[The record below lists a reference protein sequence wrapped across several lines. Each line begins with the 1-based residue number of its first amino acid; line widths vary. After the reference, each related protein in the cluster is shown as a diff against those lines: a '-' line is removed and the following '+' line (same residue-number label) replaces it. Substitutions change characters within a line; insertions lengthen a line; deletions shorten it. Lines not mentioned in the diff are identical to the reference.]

1 MNIEKEEI
9 TRENV
14 IKALCDLAQKGKIE
28 ILDMLCR
35 STKFK
40 DQPFTTGRLIDMGNK
55 EISKKEC
62 RDQNNF
68 FGFKLD

>member
-1 MNIEKEEI
+1 MKLKKENITKK
-9 TRENV
+9 NV
-14 IKALCDLAQKGKIE
+14 IRALCNLALEGKIE

>member
-28 ILDMLCR
+28 ILDMLVR
-35 STKFK
+35 SAKFT
-40 DQPFTTGRLIDMGNK
+40 DQPYMGNK
-55 EISKKEC
+55 KLSKKEC
-62 RDQNNF
+62 QDSQNNF
-68 FGFKLD
+68 FGFKLN